1 MSYKNTAPRE
11 RGAEKCGSR
20 SARLVE
26 VIEVRTCVGKGTEEN
41 PKRIVTEYWSKE
53 GKLLAVSDPQ
63 YDERG

>member
-1 MSYKNTAPRE
+1 MDCKKTAPRE

-26 VIEVRTCVGKGTEEN
+26 VIEVRTCVGKGTQEN

-63 YDERG
+63 YDE